1 MESVTLSLPEA
12 YDLALEVLSA
22 NGFSADHAAAIARN
36 VTAGERDGCA
46 SHGLWRLL
54 GIVDTLRKG
63 KVSPDAE
70 PQIHDQA
77 PGIARADA
85 GGAFFIAGLRARAA
99 AAAGEG
105 APQWHC
111 GAGNQSLRSFFRAV
125 CRY

>member
-36 VTAGERDGCA
+36 VTARSATAALPTACGGCWA
-46 SHGLWRLL
+46 LSIPCAKVRYRPMPSRRSMTRRGGLR
-54 GIVDTLRKG
+54 GRT
-63 KVSPDAE
+63 
-70 PQIHDQA
+70 
-77 PGIARADA
+77 PGR
-85 GGAFFIAGLRARAA
+85 FFTAGLRARAA

-111 GAGNQSLRSFFRAV
+111 GAGN
-125 CRY
+125 

>member
-85 GGAFFIAGLRARAA
+85 GGAGLRARAA

-111 GAGNQSLRSFFRAV
+111 GAGN
-125 CRY
+125 

>member
-12 YDLALEVLSA
+12 YDTALEVLSA

-85 GGAFFIAGLRARAA
+85 GGAFHCWPTSARAA

-111 GAGNQSLRSFFRAV
+111 GAGN
-125 CRY
+125 

>member
-85 GGAFFIAGLRARAA
+85 GGAFSLLAYERVLPLLL
-99 AAAGEG
+99 EK

-111 GAGNQSLRSFFRAV
+111 GAGN
-125 CRY
+125 